1 VSTAEDPRPIRAFRT
16 AAPFERW
23 LAPNHARA
31 DELFVRIFKK
41 GSSTPTITY
50 AEALDVALCW
60 GWIDAVKHRF
70 DDVSFLQRFTPRRA
84 RSIWSTRN
92 QAHVERLIATGRMQ
106 PPGLA
111 QVTAAKADG
120 RWARAYDG
128 QATMQLPPALA
139 TAIAAS
145 PPATRALAA
154 LPRAERFALAFRVH
168 QLKTDAGRTRA
179 IASIVAS
186 LEARGAQR

>member
-60 GWIDAVKHRF
+60 GWI
-70 DDVSFLQRFTPRRA
+70 DVSFLQRFTPRRA